1 MKHTVSYRLW
11 TDPTLP
17 MSPDFHRMS
26 YALYRTDGDF
36 GRVIATRNP
45 DRTVLAEGDYI
56 QDRLEL
62 SGEVLAYMTDCGRVR
77 SPLLVLTKMGIGI
90 LSNRYSLEA
99 GMGLFLHIHTRPDS
113 AARILCA
120 GEGRY
125 GNRAEFALC
134 EEIRNAGTRL
144 LPRDEIAYSALLEAL
159 EAVLAGARP
168 LFTVDGDGG
177 ITLAALRD
185 GIRKL
190 AAFAGM
196 NLTFTLRKPADGI
209 LPDLRARVYCYRP
222 VMTEGLLLCLL
233 TEMRVLSAT
242 RGGVCRF
249 ELTDMRDRMGMA
261 LSLRYPIAPSA
272 SVSDEAFRS
281 AWHSHMT
288 RVSEEGG
295 MDLWFPPAFM
305 ASRADGGLPEQTI
318 LLEQVLNP
326 SVLESS
332 DLKARLGLLYG
343 CREKNLPMGEEIP
356 FP

>member
-1 MKHTVSYRLW
+1 MKHTVSYRQW

-144 LPRDEIAYSALLEAL
+144 LPRDEIA
-159 EAVLAGARP
+159 
-168 LFTVDGDGG
+168 
-177 ITLAALRD
+177 
-185 GIRKL
+185 
-190 AAFAGM
+190 
-196 NLTFTLRKPADGI
+196 
-209 LPDLRARVYCYRP
+209 
-222 VMTEGLLLCLL
+222 
-233 TEMRVLSAT
+233 
-242 RGGVCRF
+242 
-249 ELTDMRDRMGMA
+249 
-261 LSLRYPIAPSA
+261 
-272 SVSDEAFRS
+272 
-281 AWHSHMT
+281 
-288 RVSEEGG
+288 
-295 MDLWFPPAFM
+295 
-305 ASRADGGLPEQTI
+305 
-318 LLEQVLNP
+318 
-326 SVLESS
+326 
-332 DLKARLGLLYG
+332 
-343 CREKNLPMGEEIP
+343 
-356 FP
+356 